1 MFLIKRMYDDRIITV
16 VGSLVR
22 AETVAALLKS
32 AGTLVYIESSQSVI
46 Y

>member
-1 MFLIKRMYDDRIITV
+1 MFLIKRMYDDRVITV

-32 AGTLVYIESSQSVI
+32 AGTLVYIESKSTVVM
-46 Y
+46 